1 MQRPSELFS
10 TVPSALPLLWTE
22 EGKVRSEE
30 VAKVLDF
37 SSGDFARAAQLPSK
51 GFSLKAE
58 LPKDV
63 EHRVREW
70 VAVIEEVGRFFEGD
84 VRKTALWFR
93 IPNPLLGNIEPR
105 LMIQYGR
112 AQKLLQIVRSEIAGE
127 VA

>member
-1 MQRPSELFS
+1 
-10 TVPSALPLLWTE
+10 
-22 EGKVRSEE
+22 
-30 VAKVLDF
+30 
-37 SSGDFARAAQLPSK
+37 
-51 GFSLKAE
+51 
-58 LPKDV
+58 V